1 MGSTSYERS
10 SSVMT
15 NFILYVKA
23 FWADLKALLQHYC
36 VALMIT
42 LAIAAACILPL
53 WILISVVDLIVN
65 PHVL

>member
-1 MGSTSYERS
+1 MGGVSHEWS
-10 SSVMT
+10 SNVMT

-23 FWADLKALLQHYC
+23 FWADLKALLHHYC

-42 LAIAAACILPL
+42 LAIAGACILPL
-53 WILISVVDLIVN
+53 WVLICVVDLIVN

>member
-1 MGSTSYERS
+1 
-10 SSVMT
+10 MT

-23 FWADLKALLQHYC
+23 FWADLKALLHHYC

-42 LAIAAACILPL
+42 LVIAAACILPL
-53 WILISVVDLIVN
+53 WILICVVDLIVN